1 MKRYKGK
8 LTLESAIDISL
19 QILADNADST
29 NTLEGSLNSER
40 VQAVHRLIA
49 HAQVDLTRE
58 HDRAWKRKQ
67 LHRGLAP

>member
-1 MKRYKGK
+1 MKRYRGK

-40 VQAVHRLIA
+40 VQAVHRLIV
-49 HAQVDLTRE
+49 HAQTTINRE
-58 HDRAWKRKQ
+58 RDRTWKRK
-67 LHRGLAP
+67 HLAHEPTT